1 MSARKINS
9 VILGLLPVIM
19 IYRVPF
25 TGFGLS
31 TLMVAYLALFSVLGL
46 FENHGKMLIDYSLS
60 IFFLY
65 IILRNIGNGL
75 FPVFYL
81 LAFIVILGA
90 RHGTFKIEYT
100 FLTIE
105 YVSLFISVIVIIQ
118 TVLHYIFGFNLQTFI
133 PAIVLDEYR
142 GILGYSVSRGIFRPS
157 GLFLEP
163 AHFAQYAIV
172 ALLLN
177 MRKQKLSVTRLLL
190 LSIAILCSTSG
201 IGMLLMIA
209 AYAYLLVIRTKEIE
223 KKKRLQ
229 YFLILG
235 IGMLIVGILVSK
247 VPFIKS
253 ATNRVFSQD
262 DTGYNA
268 VAGRSV
274 HWEETVSKL
283 AGLQLL
289 FGVGPKDY
297 RITGFITGLNEI
309 IYYYGYIGLGLM
321 IVTVLDSMI
330 KRFKDKSWNGILCL
344 VYFALL
350 AASDVV
356 GFILISFWFS
366 LFSAICVNVKEDDLL
381 KS

>member
-31 TLMVAYLALFSVLGL
+31 TLLVAYLALFSVLGL
-46 FENHGKMLIDYSLS
+46 FENKGKMIIEWSLS

-65 IILRNIGNGL
+65 LILRNIGNGII
-75 FPVFYL
+75 PVLYL
-81 LAFIVILGA
+81 LSFIVILGA
-90 RHGTFKIEYT
+90 RHGTFKIKFT
-100 FLTIE
+100 MLTIE
-105 YVSLFISVIVIIQ
+105 YVALFISMIVIIQ
-118 TVLHYIFGFNLQTFI
+118 TLFHYVFGINIRTLTSS
-133 PAIVLDEYR
+133 IVLDEYR
-142 GILGYSVSRGIFRPS
+142 GILGYSISRGIFRPS

-163 AHFAQYAIV
+163 AHFAQYAII

-177 MRKQKLSVTRLLL
+177 MRKEKLSASRLII
-190 LSIAILCSTSG
+190 LSTAILCTTSG
-201 IGMLLMIA
+201 IGILLMIA
-209 AYAYLLVIRTKEIE
+209 SYAYLLIIRTKEIE
-223 KKKRLQ
+223 KRKRLQ

-235 IGMLIVGILVSK
+235 LGMLIVGIIVSR
-247 VPFIKS
+247 VPVIQS
-253 ATNRVFSQD
+253 AVNRVFGRD

-274 HWEETVSKL
+274 HWDATVKQLS
-283 AGLQLL
+283 GLNIF
-289 FGVGPKDY
+289 FGVGPRDY
-297 RITGFITGLNEI
+297 RVKGFITGLNEI
-309 IYYYGYIGLGLM
+309 IYYYGYAGLGIM
-321 IVTVLDSMI
+321 AVSIIDSMI
-330 KRFKDKSWNGILCL
+330 KRFKDRSWNAILCL

-356 GFILISFWFS
+356 GFIMISFWFS
-366 LFSAICVNVKEDDLL
+366 LFSALSVKEESLS